1 MAALKLEKKPCTRA
15 MDTMKIAG
23 FAEGELE
30 SLKRMSNEDARERL
44 LDMLDERNN
53 GIATVWHN
61 GYGIFGLWFD
71 NEFAYLNIGKSC
83 D

>member
-1 MAALKLEKKPCTRA
+1 MQKLTLEKKPCTRA
-15 MDTMKIAG
+15 MDTMKIGG
-23 FAEGELE
+23 FADGELE
-30 SLKRMSNEDARERL
+30 MLKRLPNHDARVVL

-53 GIATVWHN
+53 GIATAWHR

-71 NEFAYLNIGKSC
+71 NEFAYLNIGRSC

>member
-1 MAALKLEKKPCTRA
+1 
-15 MDTMKIAG
+15 MDTMKISG

-30 SLKRMSNEDARERL
+30 SLKKMSNEDARERL
-44 LDMLDERNN
+44 LDMLDARNN
-53 GIATVWHN
+53 RIATTWHN

-71 NEFAYLNIGKSC
+71 NEFAYLNIGRSC